1 MRGCWLFPSGEI
13 LAIRGGY
20 RFTTCAPALL
30 LGAAGHSGRAKA
42 GPSGF
47 ASGGLVTAK
56 GWPRFPLAIL
66 RHSGH
71 LVRSALAVTAI
82 HSAHRVYWFASFIN
96 GWPARA
102 SPSHA
107 RKTGR
112 HAYRRAT
119 LAAPAFNESAEVS
132 FRPRAGVARASAG
145 RVRPDLGRSPSPQ
158 DGLTAALPR
167 LPPKSAAA
175 WAGQGIGTNLLHR

>member
-56 GWPRFPLAIL
+56 GWPRFPLASL

-119 LAAPAFNESAEVS
+119 LAAPAFMSRLRFPFDHARALRV
-132 FRPRAGVARASAG
+132 PPQRAGSGV
-145 RVRPDLGRSPSPQ
+145 Q
-158 DGLTAALPR
+158 TCY
-167 LPPKSAAA
+167 
-175 WAGQGIGTNLLHR
+175 IGNRIDRRHR